1 MKIPKIKIPKINMKA
16 TELIGALIREY
27 DDDKSNQEIKE
38 VIEMRILKSN
48 GKIHPGLEWKN
59 FTTMEL
65 LDQKW
70 QNKRINPTFKKGE

>member
-1 MKIPKIKIPKINMKA
+1 MKIPKINMKA

-48 GKIHPGLEWKN
+48 GKIYPGLEWKN
-59 FTTMEL
+59 LTTMEL